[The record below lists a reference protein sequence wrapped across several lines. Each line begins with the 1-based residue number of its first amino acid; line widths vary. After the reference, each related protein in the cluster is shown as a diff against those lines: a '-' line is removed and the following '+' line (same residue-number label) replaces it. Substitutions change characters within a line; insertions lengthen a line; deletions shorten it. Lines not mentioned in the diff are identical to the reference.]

1 MTNEEMLFAYVLINC
16 QSGFENSIIQKFIK
30 IPEVKEVQGIFGK
43 YDIFVKMESDS
54 QEMLEDVLIRQIR
67 KIPNIT
73 STNSLSTIT
82 SQAGK

>member
-1 MTNEEMLFAYVLINC
+1 MRKMLFAYVLINC
-16 QSGFENSIIQKFIK
+16 RSGFENSIIEKIIK

-43 YDIFVKMESDS
+43 YDIFVKIECDS

>member
-1 MTNEEMLFAYVLINC
+1 MPFAYVLINC
-16 QSGFENSIIQKFIK
+16 RTGFENSIIQKLIK

-54 QEMLEDVLIRQIR
+54 QEMLEDVLTRQIR

-73 STNSLSTIT
+73 STISLSPIL
-82 SQAGK
+82 SQGGK